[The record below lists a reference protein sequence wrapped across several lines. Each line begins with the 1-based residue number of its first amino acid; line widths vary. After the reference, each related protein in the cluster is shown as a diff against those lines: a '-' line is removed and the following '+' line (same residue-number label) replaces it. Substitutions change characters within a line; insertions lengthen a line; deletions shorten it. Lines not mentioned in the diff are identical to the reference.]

1 MNIYNRNPLSPL
13 RNNGLPSLE
22 LRRGPTHVSNHSLEH
37 RRPSARV
44 DAGSGGRGDKR
55 AVRLEGAPRAGV
67 VGDGAVLVPWPV
79 LRLQEGVLG
88 GGLVDEVGDPGVPAG
103 ADLGA
108 AGAVSVCSLGVQ
120 LALNLSCGFAGVL
133 GKWCVVLWDRGA
145 RGGWGEGMRGGV
157 VRNVRVVV
165 VLGVFNPA
173 GTDYL
178 QVSILSSRGAVDM
191 WTYAAARPCS
201 RRTCSPPHPS
211 RPAGRT
217 WCRLFPLASGPP
229 PSHCPPLPNRNSSSS
244 RGVERT
250 DVL

>member
-1 MNIYNRNPLSPL
+1 M
-13 RNNGLPSLE
+13 
-22 LRRGPTHVSNHSLEH
+22 
-37 RRPSARV
+37 
-44 DAGSGGRGDKR
+44 
-55 AVRLEGAPRAGV
+55 
-67 VGDGAVLVPWPV
+67 
-79 LRLQEGVLG
+79 
-88 GGLVDEVGDPGVPAG
+88 PAG

-178 QVSILSSRGAVDM
+178 PGQYSFKPRGSGHVDLRGSSSVFSKNLFP
-191 WTYAAARPCS
+191 AASVPGSQPAELGVACS
-201 RRTCSPPHPS
+201 R
-211 RPAGRT
+211 
-217 WCRLFPLASGPP
+217 
-229 PSHCPPLPNRNSSSS
+229 
-244 RGVERT
+244 
-250 DVL
+250 